1 LKFYIVIP
9 AHNETGYIEK
19 TLLSL
24 ANQTLLPKRIVI
36 VDDHSTDTTSKV
48 VSRYA
53 EMFPFIHLVKITSE
67 DKHLP
72 GSKVIKAFYKG
83 FETLDDDYDI
93 ICKFDADLI
102 FPANYLEKV
111 AEIFKNNPKCGM
123 AGGFCTIEK
132 NGKWEVENLT
142 NKDHIRGALKAY
154 RKTCFGDIGGLK
166 TAMGWDTADELLAQY
181 HGWEVVTV
189 PLLLVKHLKPTGKTY
204 DKTARYKQ
212 GEAFYTLRY
221 GFWLTA
227 IASMKLAFKKG
238 KPFIGV
244 DYLRGYFEAKKNKS
258 TYLVSESEGKF
269 IRTHRWQK
277 IKQKLFN

>member
-1 LKFYIVIP
+1 MKFYIVIP
-9 AHNETGYIEK
+9 AHNEAEYIEK

-24 ANQTLLPKRIVI
+24 ANQTLLPKRIVV
-36 VDDHSTDTTSKV
+36 VDDHSADTTSEV
-48 VSRYA
+48 VSGFAKKY
-53 EMFPFIHLVKITSE
+53 PFIHLVKITSE

-72 GSKVIKAFYKG
+72 GSKVINAFYKG

-102 FPANYLEKV
+102 FPENYLEKL
-111 AEIFKNNPKCGM
+111 AEIFENNSKCGM

-154 RKTCFGDIGGLK
+154 RKECFKNIGGLK

-181 HGWEVVTV
+181 HGWEIKTESS
-189 PLLLVKHLKPTGKTY
+189 LLVKHLKPTGKTY
-204 DKTARYKQ
+204 DKAARYKQ
-212 GEAFYTLRY
+212 GEAFYTLHY

-227 IASMKLAFKKG
+227 IASNKLAFKKG
-238 KPFIGV
+238 KPFLAF
-244 DYLRGYFEAKKNKS
+244 DYLKGYFKAKKNKAS
-258 TYLVSESEGKF
+258 FLVSESEGKF
-269 IRTHRWQK
+269 IRTHR
-277 IKQKLFN
+277 